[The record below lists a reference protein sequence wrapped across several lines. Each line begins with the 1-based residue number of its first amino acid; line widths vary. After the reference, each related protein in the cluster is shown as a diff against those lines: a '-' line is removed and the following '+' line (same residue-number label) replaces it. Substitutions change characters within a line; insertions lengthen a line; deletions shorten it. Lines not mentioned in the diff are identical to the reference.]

1 MKNKKGLEPG
11 TSLSLDWKRC
21 LKKTPS
27 VVYYLGNFDDLIQ
40 SDTVL
45 FDTLIL
51 CYLCNPFISV
61 SSDPLNLETVKKEKK
76 YKKLNIS

>member
-1 MKNKKGLEPG
+1 MF
-11 TSLSLDWKRC
+11 
-21 LKKTPS
+21 KKTPS

-51 CYLCNPFISV
+51 CYLCKPIHDFIIISV